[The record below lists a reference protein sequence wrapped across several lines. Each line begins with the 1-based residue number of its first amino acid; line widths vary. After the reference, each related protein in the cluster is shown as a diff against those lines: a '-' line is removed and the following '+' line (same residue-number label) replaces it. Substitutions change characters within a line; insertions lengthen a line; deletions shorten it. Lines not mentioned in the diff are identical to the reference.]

1 MGIKTQR
8 PKYLNL
14 FQIRQAVTAVV
25 SIAHRISGVIL
36 FLVLPIAMYGFALSL
51 RSAPD
56 YAAVQ
61 KILHH
66 PGMQVLWLL
75 LAWAGLHHFFA
86 GLRFLLLDMDIGLR
100 LQTARATAW
109 LVFVLTGVGLL
120 VLITRWQ
127 A

>member
-1 MGIKTQR
+1 MVIKTQR

-14 FQIRQAVTAVV
+14 FKIRQAVTAVV
-25 SIAHRISGVIL
+25 SIAHRLSGVIL
-36 FLVLPIAMYGFALSL
+36 FLTLPVAIYGFALSL
-51 RSAPD
+51 RSAQD

-61 KILHH
+61 QALHG

-86 GLRFLLLDMDIGLR
+86 GLRFLLLDMDIGLQ

-109 LVFVLTGVGLL
+109 LVFALTGVGLL
-120 VLITRWQ
+120 VIITGWL